1 MQTYIDNSFYQ
12 IGKDDKELISITINI
27 TLLFY
32 FFILISFLI
41 DLIMISKIIFCALL
55 HSWFTQLRF

>member
-32 FFILISFLI
+32 FFISLNFYRFNI
-41 DLIMISKIIFCALL
+41 DIKKNCALL
-55 HSWFTQLRF
+55 HSWFMQLRF